1 MKRIKE
7 LREAKGMSQQKLAIQ
22 LNVTQAVVSKYESGL
37 SEPDISTIRKIS
49 DYFGVSA
56 DYLLEISN
64 EKIRISSSGLTEEEK
79 GVLFN
84 FKRLDIIQREK
95 LKAYLRG
102 LLQE

>member
-49 DYFGVSA
+49 DYF
-56 DYLLEISN
+56 D
-64 EKIRISSSGLTEEEK
+64 
-79 GVLFN
+79 
-84 FKRLDIIQREK
+84 
-95 LKAYLRG
+95 
-102 LLQE
+102 

>member
-1 MKRIKE
+1 
-7 LREAKGMSQQKLAIQ
+7 MSQQKLAIQ

-84 FKRLDIIQREK
+84 FERLGIMQREK
-95 LKAYLRG
+95 
-102 LLQE
+102 